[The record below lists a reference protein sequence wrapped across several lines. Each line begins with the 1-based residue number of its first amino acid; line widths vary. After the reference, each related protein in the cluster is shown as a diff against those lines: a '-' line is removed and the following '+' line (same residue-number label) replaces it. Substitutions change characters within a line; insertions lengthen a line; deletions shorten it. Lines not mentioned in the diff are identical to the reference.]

1 MIKECKRCGG
11 KNLYLEPRI
20 KGQDVMTADI
30 VALKCEDCGAWL
42 KWCPKNERVKY
53 IKNTQ
58 AFEHII
64 NQYKPAFC
72 VFAGDDCEYMEI
84 KERWNTLKEWLTEK
98 LYILKQEQKARKY
111 SELLQIILNKMK
123 ELEQKE
129 RNSNEP

>member
-20 KGQDVMTADI
+20 KGQDILSADM
-30 VALKCEDCGAWL
+30 VALKCKDCGSWL
-42 KWCPKNERVKY
+42 KWCPKDERAKY
-53 IKNTQ
+53 FKHTQ
-58 AFEHII
+58 SYE
-64 NQYKPAFC
+64 QKPAFC
-72 VFAGDDCEYMEI
+72 VFAGDDCEYMAI

-98 LYILKQEQKARKY
+98 LYIIKQEQKAKKY